1 MTAADPLVDLAELP
15 GVAEAV
21 QQARAACEEL
31 RWHPAMRKRSA
42 EVRVEAGVQAAR
54 ASAALEG
61 ARLPAEL
68 VRDAVRGAVDL
79 PTDAVGA
86 VVRGAVRAV
95 AEADHLSGDGGRA
108 LTRAPWQALARL
120 HVAAAADLLERERLG
135 RPRLHDEQPVDDT
148 VGVGVLAPTGKALS
162 ARLDA
167 LGQLLSRPTRAPV
180 AVLAAVAQAELL
192 VLRPF
197 VAGNG
202 VVARA
207 VSRSLVVG
215 RGLDPMGA
223 AVPEL
228 ALLADP
234 AGFAEALAGYRGGTA
249 DGVAAWLRYA
259 AGSVVEGAAQGTAVA
274 DAVLAGRY
282 PRQG

>member
-1 MTAADPLVDLAELP
+1 VTAADPLADLAALP
-15 GVAEAV
+15 GVADAV
-21 QQARAACEEL
+21 QAARIACEQL
-31 RWHPAMRKRSA
+31 RWHPAMRKRAA

-68 VRDAVRGAVDL
+68 VRDAARGAVEL
-79 PTDAVGA
+79 PTDAAGA
-86 VVRGAVRAV
+86 LVRGAVRAV
-95 AEADHLSGDGGRA
+95 AEAEHLSAGGGRV
-108 LTRAPWQALARL
+108 LTSAPWQALARL
-120 HVAAAADLLERERLG
+120 HVAASADLVVADQLG
-135 RPRLHDEQPVDDT
+135 RPRRDDEQPVDDT
-148 VGVGVLAPTGKALS
+148 VGAGTTAPTGAQLT
-162 ARLDA
+162 ARLES
-167 LGQLLSRPTRAPV
+167 LGQLLSATTTAPV
-180 AVLAAVAQAELL
+180 AVIAAVAQAEVL

-207 VSRSLVVG
+207 LARALVVG

-228 ALLADP
+228 AVLADP
-234 AGFAEALAGYRGGTA
+234 SGYATALAGYRTGTA

-259 AGSVVEGAAQGTAVA
+259 AGTVARGAEQGMAIA
-274 DAVLAGRY
+274 DAVLSGRF